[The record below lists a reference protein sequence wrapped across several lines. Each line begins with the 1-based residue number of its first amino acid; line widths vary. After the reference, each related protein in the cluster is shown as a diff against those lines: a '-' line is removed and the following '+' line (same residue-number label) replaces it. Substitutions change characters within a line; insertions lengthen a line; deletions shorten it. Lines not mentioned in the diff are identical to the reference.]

1 MPAHTLGGVLY
12 LEEGRGRRMV
22 VRGKQRM
29 GRGRRREKSRVS
41 YKWVYFYMKNVSLNF
56 LKHLQCVYMHSIS
69 SFQLY
74 SSTDTVIL

>member
-22 VRGKQRM
+22 VRGKRRM
-29 GRGRRREKSRVS
+29 GKGERREKSRVS

-56 LKHLQCVYMHSIS
+56 PLIETSPVCVHAQYKLIPA
-69 SFQLY
+69 L
-74 SSTDTVIL
+74 